1 MEDKR
6 KRKIRKRGRKEAMEK
21 VVVEKRVGETRGK
34 RERGFRIDSYW
45 KRFNVSCTAVAETG
59 DEQNR
64 ADATI
69 YVNSLS
75 TGC

>member
-1 MEDKR
+1 
-6 KRKIRKRGRKEAMEK
+6 MEK
-21 VVVEKRVGETRGK
+21 VVVEKRVGEKHGGRE

-45 KRFNVSCTAVAETG
+45 KRFNVSCAAVAETG

>member
-1 MEDKR
+1 MGRGIGAKEKDGKSGGG
-6 KRKIRKRGRKEAMEK
+6 KKGRKNTERK
-21 VVVEKRVGETRGK
+21 KRVS
-34 RERGFRIDSYW
+34 IDSYW
-45 KRFNVSCTAVAETG
+45 KRFNVSCAAVAETG